1 MITVYDVCYLFLEG
15 GMQKVRVYDFAV
27 DKDIYSGYIDD
38 MPSNISSME
47 IMSIDNIKNSSVIC
61 FNVDSNEE

>member
-1 MITVYDVCYLFLEG
+1 MITVYDVCYLFLESG
-15 GMQKVRVYDFAV
+15 LQKVRVYDFAV
-27 DKDIYSGYIDD
+27 DKDIYSRYIDD

-47 IMSIDNIKNSSVIC
+47 IMSIDNIENSDVIC